1 MIRRLR
7 AAAADQL
14 RLTTLSARLLA
25 GRRYWLAPLLPI
37 LWPGGQALFLLLGWR
52 EESFSAV
59 HVQNVLIGVPLLLL
73 AVALGVRVVAGEMER
88 RTLEVAYTVPG
99 GAVRVWLPKLA
110 AALALVLTAEALLAL
125 TAWLFFTS
133 FPLAALYGALQ
144 AATVYL
150 VLATGAAALF
160 RSEITGAMA
169 VAGVLL
175 VNGVLTGFGE
185 HQGRFSPFFNP
196 LAADAAS
203 PSELLAWTVQ
213 NRIGMALVVAALLA
227 LAFARAARRETL
239 LAG

>member
-1 MIRRLR
+1 VSARWR
-7 AAAADQL
+7 AAFGDWL
-14 RLTTLSARLLA
+14 RLVTLSARLVA
-25 GRRYWLAPLLPI
+25 GRRFWLAPLVPA
-37 LWPGGQALFLLLGWR
+37 LWPGCQALFLLLGWR
-52 EESFSAV
+52 EESFAAV
-59 HVQNVLIGVPLLLL
+59 HAQNVLVGVPLALL
-73 AVALGVRVVAGEMER
+73 AVALGVRVIAGEMDR

-110 AALALVLTAEALLAL
+110 AVVGVLVAAEALLAL
-125 TAWLFFTS
+125 LAWLLFTS
-133 FPLAALYGALQ
+133 YPPSALVGALQ
-144 AATVYL
+144 AALVYL
-150 VLATGAAALF
+150 ALATGAAALF

-213 NRIGMALVVAALLA
+213 NRLGMVLAIAALLA
-227 LAFARAARRETL
+227 LAVARGERREKL